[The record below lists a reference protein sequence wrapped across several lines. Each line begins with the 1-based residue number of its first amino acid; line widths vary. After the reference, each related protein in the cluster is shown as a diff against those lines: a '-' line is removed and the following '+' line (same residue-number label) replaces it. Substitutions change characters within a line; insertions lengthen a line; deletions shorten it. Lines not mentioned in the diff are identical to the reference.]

1 MRKRNSLGH
10 IRRFLFAAL
19 FVFCVSAAAAPA
31 HAQLVQQYFPADI
44 PGYSG
49 NFGAS
54 VVNRMMMLNQTN
66 GIEVGDFIIRPVV
79 SENAGRLSPSAIS

>member
-1 MRKRNSLGH
+1 MIKRIKLVH
-10 IRRFLFAAL
+10 ICRFLFAAL

-54 VVNRMMMLNQTN
+54 VVNRMMMLNQTIKPTALEALN
-66 GIEVGDFIIRPVV
+66 YIGSISLIG
-79 SENAGRLSPSAIS
+79 SEAAP